1 MAVEEASEEKLM
13 TLMTLAP
20 SEQHTHAAVD

>member
-1 MAVEEASEEKLM
+1 MAIEEASEEKLM

-20 SEQHTHAAVD
+20 SERHTHAEID